1 MRRPYRNESRR
12 RAIAFF
18 TEPEPRRR
26 VALDVAPGV
35 RRIVANNP
43 GPLTYHGTNTYLVDD
58 GQDLVVIDP
67 GPDDDPGHVAALV
80 EHGENRIAKII
91 VTHGHRDHVG
101 CALEVASAT
110 GAKTYAYQP
119 SVCAEFVPDVALD
132 DGDHV
137 AGMTVVHTPGHA
149 HDHICLAR
157 EGVLFTGDHVMAW
170 SSTFVATPAGDMK
183 DYFSSLRKVLDRD
196 ERLYLAAH
204 GPPLREPGLHV
215 QQLLAGRLKRETGI
229 LQFLE
234 QTGPATTE
242 VLLAALYPRAV
253 EARIKRAAERTLQ
266 AHLMKLL
273 ADGMARH
280 DGDQWSS
287 N

>member
-1 MRRPYRNESRR
+1 
-12 RAIAFF
+12 
-18 TEPEPRRR
+18 
-26 VALDVAPGV
+26 
-35 RRIVANNP
+35 
-43 GPLTYHGTNTYLVDD
+43 
-58 GQDLVVIDP
+58 
-67 GPDDDPGHVAALV
+67 
-80 EHGENRIAKII
+80 
-91 VTHGHRDHVG
+91 
-101 CALEVASAT
+101 
-110 GAKTYAYQP
+110 
-119 SVCAEFVPDVALD
+119 
-132 DGDHV
+132 
-137 AGMTVVHTPGHA
+137 VHTPGHA
-149 HDHICLAR
+149 QDHICLAR

-215 QQLLAGRLKRETGI
+215 QQLLAWRLKRETGI

-234 QTGPATTE
+234 QNGPATTE